1 MSMEQSIEKLAT
13 AIELLA
19 YAISNNQT
27 PPNLATASD
36 PEPEMVEGK
45 KLFTPPDQEPT
56 DPEPKKEVKK
66 KTKAE
71 KEAEQVKEATL
82 DDAIEALQKYMEAY
96 GKDATVKLLGKFE
109 VKRLSFLDP
118 SRYQEFIDTAKS
130 MGDA

>member
-27 PPNLATASD
+27 PPNLATVPD

-45 KLFTPPDQEPT
+45 KLFTPPDTE
-56 DPEPKKEVKK
+56 PEPEKEVKK

-82 DDAIEALQKYMEAY
+82 DDAIEALQKFMEAH
-96 GKDATVKLLGKFE
+96 GKDATIKLLGKFE

>member
-1 MSMEQSIEKLAT
+1 MEQSIEKLAT

-27 PPNLATASD
+27 TPNPATTSD
-36 PEPEMVEGK
+36 PEPEMIEGK
-45 KLFTPPDQEPT
+45 KLFTPPDHEPT
-56 DPEPKKEVKK
+56 DPEPEKEVKK

-71 KEAEQVKEATL
+71 KEAKQVKEATL
-82 DDAIEALQKYMEAY
+82 DDAIEALQKFMETY
-96 GKDATVKLLGKFE
+96 GKDATIKLLGKFE

-118 SRYQEFIDTAKS
+118 SKYQEFIDTAES

>member
-1 MSMEQSIEKLAT
+1 MSMEQSIEKLAS

-27 PPNLATASD
+27 SAPVNADFTPSD
-36 PEPEMVEGK
+36 PEPEIVEGK
-45 KLFTPPDQEPT
+45 KLFTPPDTEP
-56 DPEPKKEVKK
+56 EKEVKK

-71 KEAEQVKEATL
+71 KTKKEVKEATL
-82 DDAIEALQKYMEAY
+82 DDAIEALQKFMEAY
-96 GKDATVKLLGKFE
+96 GKEATVKLLGKFE

-118 SRYQEFIDTAKS
+118 SKYQEFIDTAKS

>member
-1 MSMEQSIEKLAT
+1 MEQSIEKLAT

-27 PPNLATASD
+27 SDPIIASD
-36 PEPEMVEGK
+36 PDPEVEMIEGK
-45 KLFTPPDQEPT
+45 KLFTPPDPET
-56 DPEPKKEVKK
+56 ADPALEKKVKK

-82 DDAIEALQKYMEAY
+82 DDAIEALQKFMEAH
-96 GKDATVKLLGKFE
+96 GKDATIKLLGKFE

-118 SRYQEFIDTAKS
+118 SRYQEFIAAAKS

>member
-1 MSMEQSIEKLAT
+1 MEQSIEKLAT

-27 PPNLATASD
+27 SAPVNADFTPPD

-45 KLFTPPDQEPT
+45 KLFTPPDTEP
-56 DPEPKKEVKK
+56 EKEVKK
-66 KTKAE
+66 KTKAEKAE

-82 DDAIEALQKYMEAY
+82 DDAIEALQKFMEAY
-96 GKDATVKLLGKFE
+96 GKEATVKLLGKFE

-118 SRYQEFIDTAKS
+118 SKYQEFIDTAKS